1 MHETLVTEINIQ
13 NPTKRAMGVTVK
25 SIEITKLKHISRL
38 KFEIPDPDVYL
49 LSGLNGA
56 GKTSLLACLHRIG
69 FSQAFARHFR
79 SSTQSTI
86 LDNYGGSEV
95 TYTLATASVTYA
107 YAGER
112 WVPRPRKNSGLLG
125 KFGFPEV
132 VYIGATA
139 DRITPRPEDFTP
151 TRLGTASQEIRDTA
165 NRIFATSK
173 FDGLKV
179 VNLTPGAG
187 NQAFLLQATPPPGAT
202 YFSERNFSLGE
213 LCVLKLLRRLK
224 DCKKGA
230 LVLID
235 ELELAL
241 HPKAQIE
248 LLQYLQAFAP
258 TKNLTVI
265 FSTHSVSLLK
275 SVRRSDI
282 LFLDNSANATIT
294 VRGCY
299 PAFAIGNM
307 AYGEERA
314 PDAVIYVE
322 DDAAAYVTEALL
334 QLHLNQKHGETVAVR
349 PTVQV
354 LPIGPFMSVVRHLGG
369 SDALLSPTTRTSALL
384 DDDVQAE
391 TVANWTATD
400 NHARLAEFQA
410 QVGRIQY
417 LPWTPEVGLVRYLQ
431 QPGRLAE
438 QELRQHFGNN
448 LLAVRPAD
456 IGVIP
461 AIPGG
466 NQRRVCKTAV
476 TNVVQHLRTFLPT
489 LSESEIE
496 RRVFAVFAT
505 WHFLHHRPSVMTLF
519 GALVP

>member
-1 MHETLVTEINIQ
+1 MQ
-13 NPTKRAMGVTVK
+13 K
-25 SIEITKLKHISRL
+25 SVELKKLKHISSLR
-38 KFEIPDPDVYL
+38 FDIPDPGVYL

-69 FSQAFARHFR
+69 TSQAFARHFR
-79 SSTQSTI
+79 SSAKSQV
-86 LDNYGGSEV
+86 LDNYEGSEV
-95 TYTLATASVTYA
+95 TYTLGTTTVTYA

-112 WVPRPRKNSGLLG
+112 WVPRPRSNSGLLAR
-125 KFGFPEV
+125 FGFPEV

-139 DRITPRPEDFTP
+139 DRITPRPEDFEP
-151 TRLGTASQEIRDTA
+151 RRLGTASPEVRDAA
-165 NRIFATSK
+165 NRIFSTSK

-224 DCKKGA
+224 DCPRGA
-230 LVLID
+230 MVLID

-248 LLQYLQAFAP
+248 LLQYLKGFAP

-275 SVRRSDI
+275 SVSRNDI
-282 LFLDNSANATIT
+282 LFLDQSANMT
-294 VRGCY
+294 VAIRGCY
-299 PAFAIGNM
+299 PAYAIGNM
-307 AYGEERA
+307 AYSEERS

-334 QLHLNQKHGETVAVR
+334 QLHLNRKHGVSVAVR

-354 LPIGPFMSVVRHLGG
+354 LPIGPFMSVVRHLAG
-369 SDALLSPTTRTSALL
+369 SDALLAQTTRTSALL
-384 DDDVQAE
+384 DADVKNE
-391 TVANWTATD
+391 SVAAWTTAN
-400 NHARLAEFQA
+400 NHALLAEFQA
-410 QVGRIQY
+410 QIGRIQY
-417 LPWTPEVGLVRYLQ
+417 LPWTPEVGLVNYLR
-431 QPGRLAE
+431 QPGRVAE

-448 LLAVRPAD
+448 LLTIQQAD
-456 IGVIP
+456 IGNIP
-461 AIPGG
+461 ANPGG
-466 NQRRVCKTAV
+466 EQRRACKQAV
-476 TNVVQHLRTFLPT
+476 TNVVGNLAVLLPT
-489 LSESEIE
+489 LSENEVR

-505 WHFLHHRPSVMTLF
+505 WHFSHNQASVMPLF